1 MTKAVVILPKRN
13 PFDAKK
19 MRGVITST
27 LNGTAKAVKVDFDV
41 TTQTWNHRPT
51 FKIESP
57 SEYTREI
64 STNDDVYA
72 MLEVGTRPHV
82 IRPKRPRGILRFT
95 TPFRSKTIPNEI
107 RSRKGSKGNTP
118 VVARLVHHP
127 GTKPRLWSKVI
138 AKKWQAQIGTT
149 FQRAIDSAA
158 TS

>member
-1 MTKAVVILPKRN
+1 MTKSTVILPKHK
-13 PFDAKK
+13 PFDVAK

-27 LNGTAKAVKVDFDV
+27 LNATAKNIKVDFDV
-41 TTQTWNHRPT
+41 TTQTWNHRPD
-51 FKIESP
+51 FKIASP

-64 STNDDVYA
+64 STTDDIYA

-82 IRPKRPRGILRFT
+82 IRPKKPRGILRFT

-118 VVARLVHHP
+118 VVARVVHHP
-127 GTKPRLWSKVI
+127 GTKSRLWTKAI
-138 AKKWQAQIGTT
+138 KRKWDQQIGNT

-158 TS
+158 NP